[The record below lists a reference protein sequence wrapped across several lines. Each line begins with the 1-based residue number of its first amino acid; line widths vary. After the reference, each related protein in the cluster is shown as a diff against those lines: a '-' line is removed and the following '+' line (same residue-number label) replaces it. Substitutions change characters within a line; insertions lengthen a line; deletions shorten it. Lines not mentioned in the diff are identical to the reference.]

1 MGRISMD
8 MCTVDVTHI
17 PECEIG
23 DEVVLMGMQEE
34 EYISAGE
41 IAEKSGT
48 ISYEILCALGKRAPR
63 VFVNK
68 GKNRYGRTKITK
80 NTYTGRGEI
89 NR

>member
-1 MGRISMD
+1 MD

-23 DEVVLMGMQEE
+23 DEVVLMGMQGE
-34 EYISAGE
+34 EYISASE
-41 IAEKSGT
+41 IAGKSGT

-68 GKNRYGRTKITK
+68 GKSDTVEPKLRRIFIP
-80 NTYTGRGEI
+80 GE
-89 NR
+89 